1 MINAFYALPL
11 TILSI
16 MPKKRKLTRCK
27 PDHTKEMIEK
37 CLLAIATHMELLKAN
52 NSRKLPYYYDH
63 DALTKAINEMKGI
76 LPWLM
81 VVKVKYYLTKQ
92 DKLQFQADVASV
104 PNPSSHQ
111 HTESQTS
118 AISDLTKDGG
128 FNVKLSNQ
136 YESFS
141 YIDETLYLV

>member
-1 MINAFYALPL
+1 
-11 TILSI
+11 
-16 MPKKRKLTRCK
+16 
-27 PDHTKEMIEK
+27 
-37 CLLAIATHMELLKAN
+37 
-52 NSRKLPYYYDH
+52 
-63 DALTKAINEMKGI
+63 
-76 LPWLM
+76 M

-128 FNVKLSNQ
+128 FNAKLSNK

-141 YIDETLYLV
+141 YID